1 MAERIRNKL
10 LQMTKRRR
18 NDEAETE
25 QVATETEQTEDDE
38 SNNESDE
45 EQENVIELD
54 VGYTQKGRLSL
65 WYKCES
71 YRYTDKSKNC
81 KSWRCSDRQCSAKVK
96 VLAIEGERARGIL
109 KGEHD
114 HVGDPVGLE
123 VEKRRKVFN
132 ERIQENPTVKTKKLA
147 DELRNGKNEDAELI
161 VRSGTD
167 NSIQIRAGR
176 MRKKV
181 IGCVTG
187 KPLEMEIAPSLI
199 NKEGVNVLLYDS
211 RKFREND
218 PDVTLVFA
226 HPKVNISTIN
236 IDYWPFQR
244 IFHYWPFRRFLGV
257 GHYNGWPLQHHTN
270 LFTY

>member
-1 MAERIRNKL
+1 M
-10 LQMTKRRR
+10 
-18 NDEAETE
+18 
-25 QVATETEQTEDDE
+25 
-38 SNNESDE
+38 
-45 EQENVIELD
+45 
-54 VGYTQKGRLSL
+54 
-65 WYKCES
+65 
-71 YRYTDKSKNC
+71 
-81 KSWRCSDRQCSAKVK
+81 
-96 VLAIEGERARGIL
+96 LAILLDLRFLFFINL
-109 KGEHD
+109 IQFSFK
-114 HVGDPVGLE
+114 

-211 RKFREND
+211 RNIREN
-218 PDVTLVFA
+218 V
-226 HPKVNISTIN
+226 S
-236 IDYWPFQR
+236 
-244 IFHYWPFRRFLGV
+244 
-257 GHYNGWPLQHHTN
+257 
-270 LFTY
+270 